1 MKVILLELVAK
12 LGEQGTV
19 LVVKDGYAR
28 NYLIPNGLALPA
40 TASNLRVF
48 EQQQVGRAKRLA
60 AAKAEASKLAEI
72 LANVTTTMSA
82 RAGEGRLYGSVG
94 ASDIA
99 QALLEQHQI
108 QIDRRR
114 LGLKRP
120 IRELGSYDI
129 PYRAHPEVLALVKV
143 QVVPQA

>member
-1 MKVILLELVAK
+1 MKVILLEPVEN

-19 LVVKDGYAR
+19 VVVKDGYAR
-28 NYLIPNGLALPA
+28 NYLIPHRLALRA
-40 TASNLRVF
+40 TGANLRVF

-60 AAKAEASKLAEI
+60 AAQAEASKLTEI
-72 LANVTTTMSA
+72 LATLSVTIA
-82 RAGEGRLYGSVG
+82 KRAGEGRLYGSVG
-94 ASDIA
+94 AGDIA

-114 LGLKRP
+114 LELKRP
-120 IRELGSYDI
+120 IRELGNYEI
-129 PYRAHPEVLALVKV
+129 PYRAHPEVPAVVKV